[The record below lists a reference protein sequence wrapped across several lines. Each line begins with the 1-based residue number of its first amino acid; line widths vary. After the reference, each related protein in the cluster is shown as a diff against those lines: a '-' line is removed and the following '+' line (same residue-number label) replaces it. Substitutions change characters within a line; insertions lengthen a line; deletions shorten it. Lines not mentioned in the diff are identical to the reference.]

1 LNGFKEVPTGAHTGL
16 GIVLSCDSTELRS
29 TVYKL
34 NILVVVKIVDGRS
47 STHVVV
53 LSRII
58 FIYINFLYFILNLY
72 PFEGICFLNIR
83 RTNAKPSHINSFEG

>member
-1 LNGFKEVPTGAHTGL
+1 MNGFKEVPTGAHTGL

-47 STHVVV
+47 SVLVVV
-53 LSRII
+53 L
-58 FIYINFLYFILNLY
+58 
-72 PFEGICFLNIR
+72 
-83 RTNAKPSHINSFEG
+83 K